1 MGVQDGCILYSLTRS
16 WIPERENRGSW
27 HMILSRSK
35 ETALL
40 DSSQARREGK
50 HLKSMRLKQSL
61 LRCSTKPS
69 KYAKH
74 ESKSLS
80 SRSFSLPI
88 RPHASTFH
96 PLKVPSQIP
105 AALPIRLSGSHSLL
119 GSRQDRNMA
128 DDRPNSALIQTHL
141 DTYCLIG

>member
-1 MGVQDGCILYSLTRS
+1 
-16 WIPERENRGSW
+16 
-27 HMILSRSK
+27 MILSRSK

-96 PLKVPSQIP
+96 PLKCLLKYQLPYPSGSAGRILYW
-105 AALPIRLSGSHSLL
+105 AADKTVTWPMIVPIR
-119 GSRQDRNMA
+119 
-128 DDRPNSALIQTHL
+128 P
-141 DTYCLIG
+141 